1 MDTSEDEGMTTKKDN
16 ESQNNERKKA
26 VGQTKWAVRC
36 FQNWCFEHLGHVI
49 DFNVVSKTELNE
61 ILCKFYITVR
71 NGRGESYGFSG
82 FMGLRAGLNR
92 HLSEPPQC
100 WCLAKDREFMS
111 SNGVFMGLAKKLRS
125 ETDLS
130 VHQKTDGDF
139 IEVKRWKVLDP
150 STPEGSTIIIK
161 QDLDGSPTPCLAS
174 LKVDGSPTSCLAGF
188 QVDLSDS
195 DSSGGNYLV
204 AQVGLEH
211 VTESWGTPDTP
222 APFKTEDDEGG
233 SDAPPEESI
242 SPVVSGWPSIDEY
255 GPYLTDS
262 QIMGRVRQERFT
274 QEELGILVREVHAR
288 YHIIYGRGVSPAE
301 TRRAWEEVTLAVN
314 STGLANAQ
322 PQSRRSKMK
331 QANGVGSKASQRP
344 ESGPAGE
351 DAQSASITATPVI
364 SLFEGRGAGPGG
376 EAGDH
381 GKGTVEAPSWS
392 QESLNVWARSLDTHQ
407 QGEIVHRSRFTKEQ
421 TAVLLCEINARR
433 HQIFGDGQHASR
445 SSARRQAWEEVT
457 ATVNGAR
464 CGPTKTAAACIKRF
478 NDFRRRHKNNNA
490 TGKHIISV
498 LQGGTGMAAAFPH
511 TRPTHAE
518 LLPSVKTEPQEG
530 PENTLTAAATTETG
544 TAPSLATNGDTKHD
558 TADIRLTN
566 TETNGDTK
574 HDTADIRLTNTETNG
589 DTKHDTA
596 DIRLT
601 NTETNGD
608 TKHDTADIRLTNTE
622 TNGDTKHDTA
632 DIRLTNTETNGDTKH
647 DTADIRLTNTET
659 NGDTKHDTA
668 DIRLTN
674 TETNGD
680 TKHDTAD
687 IRLTNTETNGDT
699 KHDTAD
705 IRLTNTETNGDTKHD
720 TADIRLTN
728 TETNG
733 DTKHDTADIRLTNTE
748 TNGDTKHDTADIRLT
763 NTETNGDTK
772 HDTADIRLT
781 NTETNGD
788 TKHDTADIRLTNTET
803 NGDTKHD
810 TADIRLTN
818 TETNGDTKHDTAD
831 IRLTTETNGDTK
843 HDTADIRLTTETNGD
858 TKHDT
863 ADIRLTT
870 ETNGDTKHDTADIR
884 LTNTETNGDTKH
896 DTADIRLT
904 NTETNGDT
912 KHDTADIRL
921 TNTETNGD
929 TKHDTADI
937 RLTNTETNGD
947 TKHDTADI
955 RLTNT
960 ETNGDTKHDTAD
972 IRLTN
977 TETNGD
983 TKHDTAD
990 IRLTN
995 THTLTTCTTH
1005 PNTTPQ

>member
-1 MDTSEDEGMTTKKDN
+1 MGTSEDEGMTTKKDN

-49 DFNVVSKTELNE
+49 DFNAVSKTELNE

-174 LKVDGSPTSCLAGF
+174 LKVDGSPTPCLAGF

-314 STGLANAQ
+314 STGLGHTRTAAGCHKRFNDLK
-322 PQSRRSKMK
+322 RRSKMK

-351 DAQSASITATPVI
+351 DAQSASVTATPVI
-364 SLFEGRGAGPGG
+364 SSFEGRGAGPGG
-376 EAGDH
+376 EEGDH
-381 GKGTVEAPSWS
+381 GKGAVEAPSWS

-518 LLPSVKTEPQEG
+518 FLPSVKTEPQEG

-544 TAPSLATNGDTKHD
+544 TAPSLATMP
-558 TADIRLTN
+558 AL
-566 TETNGDTK
+566 
-574 HDTADIRLTNTETNG
+574 AP
-589 DTKHDTA
+589 
-596 DIRLT
+596 
-601 NTETNGD
+601 
-608 TKHDTADIRLTNTE
+608 
-622 TNGDTKHDTA
+622 
-632 DIRLTNTETNGDTKH
+632 
-647 DTADIRLTNTET
+647 
-659 NGDTKHDTA
+659 
-668 DIRLTN
+668 
-674 TETNGD
+674 
-680 TKHDTAD
+680 
-687 IRLTNTETNGDT
+687 
-699 KHDTAD
+699 
-705 IRLTNTETNGDTKHD
+705 
-720 TADIRLTN
+720 
-728 TETNG
+728 
-733 DTKHDTADIRLTNTE
+733 
-748 TNGDTKHDTADIRLT
+748 
-763 NTETNGDTK
+763 
-772 HDTADIRLT
+772 
-781 NTETNGD
+781 
-788 TKHDTADIRLTNTET
+788 
-803 NGDTKHD
+803 
-810 TADIRLTN
+810 
-818 TETNGDTKHDTAD
+818 
-831 IRLTTETNGDTK
+831 LTTAQAPMFTPTPPPEPDPHPTVKPEPTPTPEPEPIPTPEPTPTAEPIPTPPPEPDPHPTVKPEPIPTPEPEPEPIPTPEPTPTAEPIPTPTPEPDPDPTATPMAAPTEPSPTRVSAPTVTATPSPAPPPSLNPRAAAAPSTPTLTPSPPPTPAPPTPTPPPNERPAPPTPTLTPAPPPTPAPPTPTPPPNERPAAGAEDGPSGADGASVGPPEGGSTGGECVCAGRRRWESELLEVQRGGLAVLQGELGALRRGLDT
-843 HDTADIRLTTETNGD
+843 RLRRMESRTHPLLLSVSRSLERIASAMERNAHATVPPD
-858 TKHDT
+858 
-863 ADIRLTT
+863 
-870 ETNGDTKHDTADIR
+870 
-884 LTNTETNGDTKH
+884 
-896 DTADIRLT
+896 
-904 NTETNGDT
+904 
-912 KHDTADIRL
+912 
-921 TNTETNGD
+921 
-929 TKHDTADI
+929 
-937 RLTNTETNGD
+937 
-947 TKHDTADI
+947 
-955 RLTNT
+955 
-960 ETNGDTKHDTAD
+960 
-972 IRLTN
+972 
-977 TETNGD
+977 
-983 TKHDTAD
+983 
-990 IRLTN
+990 
-995 THTLTTCTTH
+995 THT
-1005 PNTTPQ
+1005 PPRTPRGRAVVERPAASQSRGSYQLQGRKRKRGRRT

>member
-301 TRRAWEEVTLAVN
+301 TRRAWEEVT
-314 STGLANAQ
+314 
-322 PQSRRSKMK
+322 RRSKMK

-530 PENTLTAAATTETG
+530 PENTLTAGAEDGPSGADGASVGPPEGGSTGGVCVCECVCAGRRRWESELLEVQRGGLAVLQGELGALRRGLDTRLRRMESRTQPLLLSVSRSLERIASTMERNAHATV
-544 TAPSLATNGDTKHD
+544 PPD
-558 TADIRLTN
+558 
-566 TETNGDTK
+566 
-574 HDTADIRLTNTETNG
+574 
-589 DTKHDTA
+589 
-596 DIRLT
+596 
-601 NTETNGD
+601 
-608 TKHDTADIRLTNTE
+608 
-622 TNGDTKHDTA
+622 
-632 DIRLTNTETNGDTKH
+632 
-647 DTADIRLTNTET
+647 
-659 NGDTKHDTA
+659 
-668 DIRLTN
+668 
-674 TETNGD
+674 
-680 TKHDTAD
+680 
-687 IRLTNTETNGDT
+687 
-699 KHDTAD
+699 
-705 IRLTNTETNGDTKHD
+705 
-720 TADIRLTN
+720 
-728 TETNG
+728 
-733 DTKHDTADIRLTNTE
+733 
-748 TNGDTKHDTADIRLT
+748 
-763 NTETNGDTK
+763 
-772 HDTADIRLT
+772 
-781 NTETNGD
+781 
-788 TKHDTADIRLTNTET
+788 
-803 NGDTKHD
+803 
-810 TADIRLTN
+810 
-818 TETNGDTKHDTAD
+818 
-831 IRLTTETNGDTK
+831 
-843 HDTADIRLTTETNGD
+843 
-858 TKHDT
+858 
-863 ADIRLTT
+863 
-870 ETNGDTKHDTADIR
+870 
-884 LTNTETNGDTKH
+884 
-896 DTADIRLT
+896 
-904 NTETNGDT
+904 
-912 KHDTADIRL
+912 
-921 TNTETNGD
+921 
-929 TKHDTADI
+929 
-937 RLTNTETNGD
+937 
-947 TKHDTADI
+947 
-955 RLTNT
+955 
-960 ETNGDTKHDTAD
+960 
-972 IRLTN
+972 
-977 TETNGD
+977 
-983 TKHDTAD
+983 
-990 IRLTN
+990 
-995 THTLTTCTTH
+995 THT
-1005 PNTTPQ
+1005 PPRTPRGRAVVERPAARQSRGSYQLQGRKRKRGRRT